1 MSDTEMVQEFMR
13 NIVRQIAM
21 LDLEQMRQV
30 QNDARRSREY
40 WDSFGGMVDPTT
52 YRNMLSNG
60 TWDRS
65 RMQTEV
71 VDHLIAIRKLIT
83 DMDAIARRNI
93 PASAESEATD
103 DNR

>member
-30 QNDARRSREY
+30 QNDVRNSREY
-40 WDSFGGMVDPTT
+40 WDSIGGMIDPTT

-60 TWDRS
+60 TWEHS

-71 VDHLIAIRKLIT
+71 VDHLIAIRKLVA
-83 DMDAIARRNI
+83 DMDTIARRNV
-93 PASAESEATD
+93 PAPTEAD
-103 DNR
+103 DGDR